1 MKKDQNKGVPI
12 TFSSGPLVQT
22 IQTKKMKLK
31 HLARK
36 GEVEKLT
43 ISEAKRRT
51 AERQEEDNQKKM
63 CLGEG
68 FPLDA
73 EAKGASLYMAPKV
86 I

>member
-1 MKKDQNKGVPI
+1 MVDILTITYNGKSRAGDINTNGFSQMKKDQNKGVPI

-51 AERQEEDNQKKM
+51 AERQEEGN
-63 CLGEG
+63 
-68 FPLDA
+68 
-73 EAKGASLYMAPKV
+73 
-86 I
+86 